1 MAKKLAKAQMGKEI
15 KTKIR
20 DVRRNLSDMGG
31 IKGAVKKARMNTME
45 NRLYKISDKIAAEK
59 KSSSPNEN
67 KLNRLVSSH
76 DRVYNRFNRVADRQE
91 KLFTPDKS
99 IFKKKNGGIIKKK
112 K

>member
-1 MAKKLAKAQMGKEI
+1 MAKKLAKAQLGKEI

-31 IKGAVKKARMNTME
+31 IKGAVKTARINTME
-45 NRLYKISDKIAAEK
+45 NRLYNILDKQAAEK

-67 KLNRLVSSH
+67 KLNRL
-76 DRVYNRFNRVADRQE
+76 DNRFNRVADRQE

-99 IFKKKNGGIIKKK
+99 IFKKKTGGTIKKK

>member
-31 IKGAVKKARMNTME
+31 IKGAIKTARINTME
-45 NRLYKISDKIAAEK
+45 NRLYKISDKMAAEK

-67 KLNRLVSSH
+67 KLNRL
-76 DRVYNRFNRVADRQE
+76 DNRFNRVADRQE